1 MAYRLAQRSFRG
13 ARCSYKSCFMSRPAT
28 PLLLIP
34 FGLLLVSCPYLPGS
48 KAGGKDDDLGIPG
61 DYRSGRAPVPELV
74 DSLGDVFKDAGLK
87 KQMRLSQE
95 RNPDLEAA
103 AARLEEAGFNT
114 RSARAGLFPSL
125 TGNAGASRGQTNSA
139 GGGFN
144 FGSVI
149 TERYSASLD
158 AQWEVDVWGRIR
170 AGVSAAEA
178 NRDAVAAD
186 YEAARQSIAAQTAQ
200 AYFDLVASTR
210 LRDLA
215 NRRFESFQ
223 STLDLVNRRFE
234 LGTADLGDLSLAKTD
249 VENAKAA
256 ISERANLRDQAARRL
271 AALTGAYP
279 DASLGADSWPSLRRG
294 VKAGIPSTLLMR
306 RPDIY
311 SAYQRILAADS
322 SVKVAHADLFPS
334 FGLTSSGGQ
343 QSGELKD
350 LANTDFTVWS
360 IAANLT
366 APIIDGGRRRA
377 ELGAANARAKQ
388 ALATYRSTVLN
399 SFREVENALGSE
411 LYLRRQEDATASA
424 LTAAE
429 SAEDR
434 SLRNYESGLVDI
446 LTVLDATRRRFSAE
460 ESLINLRNLRFQ
472 NRVALALALGKAY

>member
-1 MAYRLAQRSFRG
+1 MRVLQTAVICLG
-13 ARCSYKSCFMSRPAT
+13 T
-28 PLLLIP
+28 NLLLT
-34 FGLLLVSCPYLPGS
+34 SCPYLPNA
-48 KAGGKDDDLGIPG
+48 KAGGRDGGLEVPG
-61 DYRSGRAPVPELV
+61 GYRSGRSPSPELV
-74 DSLGDVFKDAGLK
+74 NSLSNVFSDSSLK
-87 KQMRLSQE
+87 KQIRLSQQ

-125 TGNAGASRGQTNSA
+125 TGNVGGSRSQSNSA
-139 GGGFN
+139 GGGFS

-149 TERYSASLD
+149 TERYNASLD
-158 AQWEVDVWGRIR
+158 AQWEVDVWGKIR

-178 NRDAVAAD
+178 NRQAAAAD
-186 YEAARQSIAAQTAQ
+186 YVAAKQSIAAQTAQ
-200 AYFDLVASTR
+200 AYFDLVAATG

-215 NRRFESFQ
+215 GRRLDSFQ
-223 STLDLVNRRFE
+223 RTLDLVNRRFE
-234 LGTADLGDLSLAKTD
+234 LGTADLGELDLAKTD

-256 ISERANLRDQAARRL
+256 INERKNSRDQSARRL

-279 DASLGADSWPSLRRG
+279 DASLGADSWPSLRRS
-294 VKAGIPSTLLMR
+294 VDAGIPSTLLMG
-306 RPDIY
+306 RPDIA
-311 SAYQRILAADS
+311 SAYQVILAADS
-322 SVKVAHADLFPS
+322 NVKVAHADLFPS
-334 FGLTSSGGQ
+334 FSLTASGGQ
-343 QSGELKD
+343 QSGELRS
-350 LANTDFTVWS
+350 LSNSDFTVWS

-388 ALATYRSTVLN
+388 ALANYRSTVLN
-399 SFREVENALGSE
+399 AFREVENGLGSE
-411 LYLRRQEDATASA
+411 LYLKRQEVATESA
-424 LTAAE
+424 LSSAK

-434 SLRNYESGLVDI
+434 SLRNYESGLVEI